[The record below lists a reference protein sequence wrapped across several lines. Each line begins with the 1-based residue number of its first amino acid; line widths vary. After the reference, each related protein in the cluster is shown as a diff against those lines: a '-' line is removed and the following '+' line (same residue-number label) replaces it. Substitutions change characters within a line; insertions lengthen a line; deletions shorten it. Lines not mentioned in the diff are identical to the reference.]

1 MPSVLWQWQ
10 GIVVEGRESS
20 ITSPADGDLARVA
33 GEVLA
38 QVGEGEAL
46 CFLAYLPSSD
56 ALDAEFRNLRAAIR
70 DARTVATSH
79 GFGPRYLH
87 STGQM
92 HKGGPDRM
100 VFVLLTADRPL
111 GVAVPGMGV
120 TFNLLQRAQAIG
132 DLQALLA
139 LGRRAYNFHL
149 EATDRLPAW
158 FAAFRDACSSLSHGS

>member
-1 MPSVLWQWQ
+1 MTTVLWQGQ
-10 GIVVEGRESS
+10 GTVVEGREGSLLNV
-20 ITSPADGDLARVA
+20 ADRDLTHVA
-33 GEVLA
+33 GEVQSQLR
-38 QVGEGEAL
+38 QGDAL
-46 CFLAYLPSSD
+46 CFLAYLPCDDSIE
-56 ALDAEFRNLRAAIR
+56 AQFRSLRVAIR
-70 DARTVATSH
+70 DARHVATSL

-100 VFVLLTADRPL
+100 VFVLLTADRPV

-139 LGRRAYNFHL
+139 LGRRAYSFHL
-149 EATDRLPAW
+149 DATDRLPGW
-158 FAAFRDACSSLSHGS
+158 FTSFRAACASMPLG

>member
-1 MPSVLWQWQ
+1 
-10 GIVVEGRESS
+10 VEGRESS
-20 ITSPADGDLARVA
+20 LSNLVDGSLANVA
-33 GEVLA
+33 AEVLA
-38 QVGEGEAL
+38 QAREGDAL
-46 CFLAYLPSSD
+46 VFLPYLPSTD
-56 ALDAEFRNLRAAIR
+56 ALQVEFRNLRAAIR
-70 DARTVATSH
+70 DARAVATSH

-149 EATDRLPAW
+149 DGTHRLPAW
-158 FAAFRDACSSLSHGS
+158 FASLQAACGDSPRG